1 MYSHLRVQEV
11 PLRFPYVL
19 SNSLLC
25 HLLGHCCCPWLEL
38 ICATSGPLGGKQGK
52 ECTPTILKTWA
63 DNGNHH
69 FLLTFDRQGVRHRAP
84 FNRKKSRTCSP
95 HTQLSGLWKM
105 ENKFRSKIAVST
117 TPS

>member
-69 FLLTFDRQGVRHRAP
+69 FCSHSTGKELDIGLHLTARRVEHVDHIPSYLDCG
-84 FNRKKSRTCSP
+84 KWRTN
-95 HTQLSGLWKM
+95 LGGK
-105 ENKFRSKIAVST
+105 
-117 TPS
+117 